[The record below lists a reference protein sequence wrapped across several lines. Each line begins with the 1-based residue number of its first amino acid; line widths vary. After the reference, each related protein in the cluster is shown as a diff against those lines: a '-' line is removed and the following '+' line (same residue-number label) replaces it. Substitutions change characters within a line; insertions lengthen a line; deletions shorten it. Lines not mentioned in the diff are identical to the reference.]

1 MRKPALLP
9 AVLVVAFASILNV
22 HAGTLANV
30 TLPDTAQVGATTLTL
45 NGLGLRTKYAF
56 KVYVAGLYIP
66 QKSTDPAAILK
77 PDVPKRIVM
86 HFVRNV
92 SKSQLTD
99 GFSESFQNNTPEAA
113 KTLKPDIDRLF
124 SALDSV
130 KDGDELVFTYVP
142 ATGTSLAIAGKETLI
157 IAGPNFAD
165 MLFSVWLGP
174 KPPNGSLKKGILG
187 L

>member
-1 MRKPALLP
+1 MRKPALLA
-9 AVLVVAFASILNV
+9 AVLVVAFASVLTV

-30 TLPDTAQVGATTLTL
+30 TLPDTVKVGATTLTL
-45 NGLGLRTKYAF
+45 NGLGLRTKYMV

-99 GFSESFQNNTPEAA
+99 GFMESFQNNTPEAA

-124 SALDSV
+124 SVLESV

-142 ATGTSLAIAGKETLI
+142 ATGTSLAIAGKETI
-157 IAGPNFAD
+157 TIAGPNFAD
-165 MLFSVWLGP
+165 MVFSVWLGP
-174 KPPNGSLKKGILG
+174 KPPNAALKKGILG
-187 L
+187 Q